1 VLKTRDRLVDGL
13 LAAIGGDE
21 HGNGDWK
28 GNIILFLGL
37 AVGFIVRSLLCLGCV
52 SRWRPR
58 FRAAAGARDGTQM
71 TVGGEFGTEA
81 YSNNT

>member
-1 VLKTRDRLVDGL
+1 LGLNHVGAWCFEHVLKTRDRLVDGL

-28 GNIILFLGL
+28 GNIVLFLGL

-52 SRWRPR
+52 SRVGVPDLGQR
-58 FRAAAGARDGTQM
+58 RALGTAR
-71 TVGGEFGTEA
+71 E
-81 YSNNT
+81 